1 MKKDIQKELM
11 NILFNQSKP
20 LSTKALSQAIGRS
33 RSLTSNYLNHL
44 AKLGKVE
51 KSDSRPV
58 YWSLAAPDKY
68 LSESHDQIDYF
79 AQFIGSQGSVKE
91 AIKQIKAAVN
101 YPPIGLP
108 ILLNGNSGVGKSFL
122 AQLIY
127 KQLHAQNKSCS
138 QRFTVFNCAD
148 YANNPELMSSLLF
161 GHVKGAFTG
170 ADSKREG
177 LLKTADQGL
186 LFLDE
191 VHRLSYE
198 NQEKLFQFLD
208 KGYFRPLGEEN
219 EEVYSQVRLVLAT
232 SEDPEK
238 VLLPTFYRRI
248 PLTIKLPDFHQRP
261 YDERIKLVETL
272 FRKESKRLKL
282 PIKIDIGDFEFLVN
296 QEYPGNIGS
305 LYNNIQLLCAQ
316 AFEYQ
321 ENADYLLISNQDHI
335 NHVLT
340 IDAKKGPSKRQ
351 EDIEQLI
358 IKPLQKVF
366 DQASIYSVRSDFIG
380 FTQDH
385 LNHIDQSNLEPVIL
399 YQTLVKACQA
409 ILGKNIMTD
418 SIDTFIRFY
427 SSYQTY
433 LQEIIFPSRIK
444 QQILTDYPR
453 TFSLARE
460 LCKGLDP
467 KLYKNLVWYLSLL
480 LLDAVNENLAY
491 HALLVAHGDSTASS
505 IQKVA
510 NQLNDDYIFDAIN
523 MPFSAS
529 VHDIIARVKEWM
541 NDHQGLSGI
550 IMLVDMGSLTTLY
563 KGLKPEIRGELFVI
577 NQLSTAL
584 ALEIGNYLIQKRSI
598 TDFIEESEGEFS
610 PKVQFFEGFDIQKNI
625 IISSISGEE
634 LAVGMA
640 DILKKYLNPN
650 IKTIV
655 MNYNELLHLIHQQ
668 DINENYF
675 DATYFVLTTT
685 PLDCQG
691 RVKNVNLLELL
702 ENDFDNL
709 SIYFKDIVALTDLQV
724 LFKDFLKF
732 FSVEGLSSRLEFLNP
747 EVIITQ
753 VTVVIEKIEDRF
765 QIELPPKINFT
776 LTMHLAL
783 MIERIILDP
792 VDYELSV
799 DIHQLRLNNK
809 PFYNYLNTILYPLKQ
824 FYRIEVNDW
833 EIYSIYAMLT
843 SYQESRKEAGR
854 SS

>member
-1 MKKDIQKELM
+1 M
-11 NILFNQSKP
+11 
-20 LSTKALSQAIGRS
+20 
-33 RSLTSNYLNHL
+33 
-44 AKLGKVE
+44 
-51 KSDSRPV
+51 
-58 YWSLAAPDKY
+58 
-68 LSESHDQIDYF
+68 
-79 AQFIGSQGSVKE
+79 
-91 AIKQIKAAVN
+91 
-101 YPPIGLP
+101 P

-127 KQLHAQNKSCS
+127 KQLHALNKSCS

-170 ADSKREG
+170 ADSKRDG

-219 EEVYSQVRLVLAT
+219 EEVYSKVRLVLAT

-272 FRKESKRLKL
+272 FRKESKRLDL

-296 QEYPGNIGS
+296 QKYPGNIGS

-321 ENADYLLISNQDHI
+321 ENSDFLLISNQDHI

-340 IDAKKGPSKRQ
+340 IDAKEGTSKRQ

-366 DQASIYSVRSDFIG
+366 DQESIYSVRSDFIG

-385 LNHIDQSNLEPVIL
+385 LNNIEQSNLEPVIL
-399 YQTLVKACQA
+399 YQTLVKSCQD
-409 ILGKNIMTD
+409 ILGKNI
-418 SIDTFIRFY
+418 IAGHVETFIRFY
-427 SSYQTY
+427 SSYQSY
-433 LQEIIFPSRIK
+433 LQEITLPSSIK
-444 QQILTDYPR
+444 KQILAGYSR
-453 TFSLARE
+453 SYSLARE

-467 KLYKNLVWYLSLL
+467 KAYKNLVWYLSLL

-510 NQLNDDYIFDAIN
+510 NQLNDNYIFDAIN

-529 VHDIIARVKEWM
+529 VHDVIARVKEWM
-541 NDHQGLSGI
+541 DDHQTLSGI

-584 ALEIGNYLIQKRSI
+584 ALEIGNYLIQKRSM
-598 TDFIEESEGEFS
+598 TDFIEETEGKFS

-634 LAVGMA
+634 LAEGMA
-640 DILKKYLNPN
+640 DILKKYLKPN

-709 SIYFKDIVALTDLQV
+709 STYFKDIVALTDLQV

-783 MIERIILDP
+783 MIERIILEP

-799 DIHQLRLNNK
+799 DIHQLRLNDK

-843 SYQESRKEAGR
+843 SYQESQKEKGY